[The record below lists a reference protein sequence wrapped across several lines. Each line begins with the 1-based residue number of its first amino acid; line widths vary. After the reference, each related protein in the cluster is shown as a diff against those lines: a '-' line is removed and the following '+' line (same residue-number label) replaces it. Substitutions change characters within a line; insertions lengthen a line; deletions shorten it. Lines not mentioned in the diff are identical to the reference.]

1 MNQRQRQIL
10 VHSFLYYQLNTN
22 IVDDHTFDRWSKEL
36 ADLMADNPDAAK
48 GSAYYEAFKEF
59 DGSSGYDLPFALPE
73 IQSAGY
79 KLLKIHNEM
88 RRNK

>member
-1 MNQRQRQIL
+1 
-10 VHSFLYYQLNTN
+10 
-22 IVDDHTFDRWSKEL
+22 
-36 ADLMADNPDAAK
+36 MADNPDAAK